1 MRYGIIAQV
10 KNDSKSRRIND
21 MQQYDKPRE
30 RLLSDGVEVLS
41 NAELLAILL
50 GSGTKGMNAIDLG
63 HELLNGLGGF
73 EGIHRQDIS
82 QLMAYKGI
90 GEAKATRIK
99 AAVELGN
106 RMKMEAFQRQ
116 PLIRSPEDLVSLV
129 GHELRAKEHE
139 ELWVIRLDIRN
150 RFLGLEKL
158 YKGTQDSANV
168 RVAEIYKTALR
179 KGAYAIMLVHNHPSG
194 DPSESPEDVNLTRAV
209 IEAAKYLDMHFLD
222 HIIIG
227 GMGFRS
233 LKRQYPSLWE

>member
-1 MRYGIIAQV
+1 MAFMKQET
-10 KNDSKSRRIND
+10 NSRRIND
-21 MQQYDKPRE
+21 MQNFDRPRE

-50 GSGTKGMNAIDLG
+50 GSGTKGQNAI
-63 HELLNGLGGF
+63 ELGGEILAGMGGF
-73 EGIHRQDIS
+73 QGIHRNSIES
-82 QLMAYKGI
+82 LMSYKGV

-106 RMKMEAFQRQ
+106 RMALEAIHQH
-116 PLIRSPEDLVSLV
+116 PVISSPEDVVRLV
-129 GHELRAKEHE
+129 GHELCAKEQE
-139 ELWVIRLDIRN
+139 ELWVIRLDVRN

-158 YKGTQDSANV
+158 YKGTQDSATV
-168 RVAEIYKTALR
+168 RVAEVYQTALR

-194 DPSESPEDVNLTRAV
+194 DPTESPEDINLTRAV

-227 GMGFRS
+227 GTRFRS

>member
-1 MRYGIIAQV
+1 M
-10 KNDSKSRRIND
+10 KKTPNNRRIND
-21 MQQYDKPRE
+21 MQTYDKPRE

-41 NAELLAILL
+41 NAELLAILI
-50 GSGTKGMNAIDLG
+50 GSGTQGMNAIDLG
-63 HELLNGLGGF
+63 HELLSALGGF
-73 EGIHRQDIS
+73 QGIHREDIS
-82 QLMAYKGI
+82 QLMAFKGI

-106 RMKMEAFQRQ
+106 RMTLESFHRQ
-116 PLIRSPEDLVSLV
+116 PLIRTPEDVVSLV

-139 ELWVIRLDIRN
+139 ELWVIRLDVRN

-158 YKGTQDSANV
+158 YKGTQDSATV

-194 DPSESPEDVNLTRAV
+194 DPTESPEDVNLTRAV
-209 IEAAKYLDMHFLD
+209 IEAAKHLGMNFLD

-227 GMGFRS
+227 GMSFRS
-233 LKRQYPSLWE
+233 LKRQYPTLWE